1 MYQYPYILVIF
12 FVSLFLSYQTSTYAS
27 GLTQA
32 YEVNSG
38 KSLQDILEDLEFAM
52 TEHNL
57 RIVDRLHIGQ
67 AIKQRGDDEFPEYEV
82 ILYCNLTFAR
92 QMLELAPEMINTC
105 PGRVS
110 VRGKENSYIIS
121 APLWPEQNADSR
133 LNQIMHEL
141 NNQLKKIV
149 DYSALEWSKPYEN

>member
-1 MYQYPYILVIF
+1 MYQFPYIFVIV
-12 FVSLFLSYQTSTYAS
+12 FVSLFLSFQSSIHAS
-27 GLTQA
+27 GLNQA

-57 RIVDRLHIGQ
+57 RIVERLHIGQ
-67 AIKQRGDDEFPEYEV
+67 AIKLRGDEDFPDYEV
-82 ILYCNLTFAR
+82 ILYCNLAFAR

-121 APLWPEQNADSR
+121 APLWPEQNVDSK
-133 LNQIMHEL
+133 LNLMMQDL
-141 NNQLKKIV
+141 NNQLRKIV

>member
-1 MYQYPYILVIF
+1 MHQYPYIFVTF
-12 FVSLFLSYQTSTYAS
+12 FVSLFLSFQACVYAS
-27 GLTQA
+27 GQTQV
-32 YEVNSG
+32 YEASSG
-38 KSLQDILEDLEFAM
+38 KPLQDILDDLEFAM

-57 RIVDRLHIGQ
+57 RIVERLHIGQ
-67 AIKQRGDDEFPEYEV
+67 AIKLRGEDDFPDYEV

-110 VRGKENSYIIS
+110 VRGRENSYIIS

-133 LNQIMHEL
+133 LNQLMHDL
-141 NNQLKKIV
+141 NNQLREIV
-149 DYSALEWSKPYEN
+149 DYSVQEWSKPYEN

>member
-1 MYQYPYILVIF
+1 MYQFPYIFVIV
-12 FVSLFLSYQTSTYAS
+12 FVSLFLSFQSSIHAS
-27 GLTQA
+27 GLNQA
-32 YEVNSG
+32 YEVSSG

-57 RIVDRLHIGQ
+57 RIVERLHIGQ
-67 AIKQRGDDEFPEYEV
+67 AIKLRGDEDFPDYEV

-121 APLWPEQNADSR
+121 APLWPEQNVDSK
-133 LNQIMHEL
+133 LNLMMQDL
-141 NNQLKKIV
+141 NNQLRKIV